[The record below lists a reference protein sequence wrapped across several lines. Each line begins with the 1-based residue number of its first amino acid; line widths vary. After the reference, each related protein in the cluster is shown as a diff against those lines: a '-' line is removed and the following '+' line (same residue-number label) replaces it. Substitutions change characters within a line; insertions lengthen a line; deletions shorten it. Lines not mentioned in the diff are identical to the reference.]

1 MMSKYMFVWQVTSN
15 KHSKEQTHATH
26 CRTTS
31 INYYA
36 LEAQKLGPSEGF
48 HKRLLTLNREEIDAG
63 NMIKCCNPIAIRKNI
78 SQQNMCQR
86 LDKNL
91 FPEIWLVTEIL
102 RSEDIESKE
111 IKGYVQHIAC
121 LQFALHMYT
130 ESQLQ
135 LYHVG
140 EMINS
145 D

>member
-1 MMSKYMFVWQVTSN
+1 MKSPYLIDFCKFTDCISLTYIIQNKPEKPNDVEVHVCMTGDI

-91 FPEIWLVTEIL
+91 FLEIWLVTEIL
-102 RSEDIESKE
+102 LFKW
-111 IKGYVQHIAC
+111 
-121 LQFALHMYT
+121 
-130 ESQLQ
+130 
-135 LYHVG
+135 
-140 EMINS
+140 
-145 D
+145 